1 MYVCRGGRDLNK
13 DLFCKKKKKER
24 ITLNKRWI
32 INKWFG
38 RLNNN
43 KETVQTSRMFSEST
57 VVPHK
62 GDHEKNNPQILS
74 FPIPFPMATE
84 AACPGGQTVS
94 RATHGHEHKSF

>member
-1 MYVCRGGRDLNK
+1 
-13 DLFCKKKKKER
+13 
-24 ITLNKRWI
+24 
-32 INKWFG
+32 
-38 RLNNN
+38 
-43 KETVQTSRMFSEST
+43 MFSEST